1 MSTIAGLEPGFPIVE
16 LTESCHPIL
25 VCPGSGNLM
34 EDSYSNMTL
43 RVLNNNAVHENAFW
57 FAMVGP
63 QPTPVH
69 LPVSV
74 NPVFGNKGRVVQ

>member
-1 MSTIAGLEPGFPIVE
+1 MSTLAGLEPGNLIAE
-16 LTESCHPIL
+16 RTTSSHPIL
-25 VCPGSGNLM
+25 VRPGEGHLM
-34 EDSYSNMTL
+34 EDSQTTMTL
-43 RVLNNNAVHENAFW
+43 RVLKDQAVHENAFW